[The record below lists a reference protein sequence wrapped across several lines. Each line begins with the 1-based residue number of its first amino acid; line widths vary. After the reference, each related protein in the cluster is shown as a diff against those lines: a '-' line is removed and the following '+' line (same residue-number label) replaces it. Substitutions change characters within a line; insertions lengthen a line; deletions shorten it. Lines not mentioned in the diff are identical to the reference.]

1 MTKTIYCGIDV
12 SKDKLDVALTQN
24 GNQIVSTATFQN
36 NLSGFKKL
44 FAWVRNH
51 SKGFSCIHFC
61 IEATGIYHEEI
72 AEYLQEQKNTI
83 VSIINPFQSK
93 SFANSRLLRTKN
105 DKVDAV
111 LLACYCAI
119 YHPRE
124 SVKTSEEVK
133 TLRKLVRYLN
143 TLIAERAREKTRLHS
158 VKNDHVA
165 DVVKATINFY
175 SQSIS
180 QMELKINEHIKM
192 FSKLQYQVKLLKSVK
207 GIGDKTAW
215 QILAELHVED
225 GKNLNVK
232 AQVAHAGLA
241 PRQFQSGS
249 SVNGKPRICKTGNR
263 RLRKALYMPAMS
275 AIRHNP
281 QLREFYH
288 RLLAKGKL
296 KMVALVAVMRK
307 LLVLAIGILNNDKP
321 FDENWVANYQQNF
334 ALAS

>member
-1 MTKTIYCGIDV
+1 LQT
-12 SKDKLDVALTQN
+12 
-24 GNQIVSTATFQN
+24 
-36 NLSGFKKL
+36 
-44 FAWVRNH
+44 
-51 SKGFSCIHFC
+51 CI
-61 IEATGIYHEEI
+61 
-72 AEYLQEQKNTI
+72 
-83 VSIINPFQSK
+83 
-93 SFANSRLLRTKN
+93 
-105 DKVDAV
+105 
-111 LLACYCAI
+111 
-119 YHPRE
+119 
-124 SVKTSEEVK
+124 
-133 TLRKLVRYLN
+133 RYLN
-143 TLIAERAREKTRLHS
+143 TLIAERDREKTRLHS

-307 LLVLAIGILNNDKP
+307 LLVLAIGILNNDTP
-321 FDENWVANYQQNF
+321 FDPNWATRYQQDF